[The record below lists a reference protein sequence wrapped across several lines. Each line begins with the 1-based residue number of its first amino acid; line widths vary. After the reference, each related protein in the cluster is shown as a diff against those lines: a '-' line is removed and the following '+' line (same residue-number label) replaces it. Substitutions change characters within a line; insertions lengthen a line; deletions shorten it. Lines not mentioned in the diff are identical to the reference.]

1 MGNQTSLKTALIYKC
16 LDIVLVIA
24 GQASIILSVQFE
36 DLFVYFI
43 VAGVALGATGLGLRA
58 GKTGRSVPV
67 WVLIAVFFPIL
78 VPVVGLAFM
87 LIRGMR
93 RENADPSRVRPVS
106 MYAHASIALVL
117 FLIAAVVMDSL
128 GFALLSF
135 FIALIWAATHKG
147 AGYTRKV
154 RLVVIGIYALMLVM
168 AFGMKSVNYRT
179 SHSNAETII
188 AACEK
193 YKGKTGEYPAGLK
206 DLVPAYLPKVPVARY
221 TLMSGG
227 FYYYRNRGP
236 STDSY
241 RLIFV
246 NEAPFGRKVYDSV
259 SKGWHGID

>member
-1 MGNQTSLKTALIYKC
+1 MGNQTSLKTALIYTC
-16 LDIVLVIA
+16 LDIVLVVS
-24 GQASIILSVQFE
+24 GQAAIILSIQFE

-43 VAGVALGATGLGLRA
+43 VAGVALSATGLALRA
-58 GKTGRSVPV
+58 RKTGRSVPA

-78 VPVVGLAFM
+78 IPAIGLVFM

-93 RENADPSRVRPVS
+93 REDADPSRAKPVN
-106 MYAHASIALVL
+106 MYVHASIALVL
-117 FLIAAVVMDSL
+117 FLIAAVIMDSI

-135 FIALIWAATHKG
+135 FIAVVWAATCKR

-154 RLVVIGIYALMLVM
+154 RLVVIGIYTLMLVM
-168 AFGMKSVNYRT
+168 AVGMKSVNYRM

-246 NEAPFGRKVYDSV
+246 NEAPFGRKVYNSAN
-259 SKGWHGID
+259 KGWHGID

>member
-1 MGNQTSLKTALIYKC
+1 
-16 LDIVLVIA
+16 
-24 GQASIILSVQFE
+24 
-36 DLFVYFI
+36 VYFI
-43 VAGVALGATGLGLRA
+43 VAGVALSATGLALRA
-58 GKTGRSVPV
+58 KKTGRSVPA

-78 VPVVGLAFM
+78 VPAVGLAFM

-93 RENADPSRVRPVS
+93 RKDADPSRAKPVN
-106 MYAHASIALVL
+106 MYVHASIALVL
-117 FLIAAVVMDSL
+117 FLIGAVVMDSI

-135 FIALIWAATHKG
+135 FIAVIWVATHKG

-154 RLVVIGIYALMLVM
+154 RFAVIGIYSLMLVM
-168 AFGMKSVNYRT
+168 AFGMKSVNYRM
-179 SHSNAETII
+179 SRSNAGTII

-193 YKGKTGEYPAGLK
+193 YKGKTGEYPARLN

-227 FYYYRNRGP
+227 FYYYRDRRS

-246 NEAPFGRKVYDSV
+246 HEAPFGRKVYDSAH
-259 SKGWHGID
+259 KGWHEID

>member
-1 MGNQTSLKTALIYKC
+1 MGDQTSLKTTLIYRC

-24 GQASIILSVQFE
+24 GQASIILSIQFV

-43 VAGVALGATGLGLRA
+43 VAGVVLSATGLGLRA
-58 GKTGRSVPV
+58 GKTGRSVPA

-78 VPVVGLAFM
+78 VPLVGLVFM
-87 LIRGMR
+87 LIRGTR
-93 RENADPSRVRPVS
+93 RQDADPSRKRPVN

-128 GFALLSF
+128 SFALLCF

-154 RLVVIGIYALMLVM
+154 RLVVIGIYTLMLVM
-168 AFGMKSVNYRT
+168 AFGMKSVNYRV

-193 YKGKTGEYPAGLK
+193 YKGETGEYPAWLS
-206 DLVPAYLPKVPVARY
+206 DLVPAYLSEVPVARY
-221 TLMSGG
+221 TLISGG
-227 FYYYRNRGP
+227 FHYYRDHGP
-236 STDSY
+236 STDNY

-246 NEAPFGRKVYDSV
+246 NEAPFARLVYNSAN
-259 SKGWHGID
+259 KCWHEID